1 MKLPARDHI
10 NVGLG
15 LTSVAGLAGFCVTG
29 DPTLAMLSLGAGVVS
44 SGALGLHMTASIGG
58 ADMPVVITLLN
69 SYSGWALCAE
79 GTTPYISDPLVSAT
93 VLTCY
98 EFVRFHPRPTS
109 ADSGRSADRLVR
121 SVSY

>member
-1 MKLPARDHI
+1 MTPVIVDVQPCNVIPRNSLDSAALKLPGRDVI

-29 DPTLAMLSLGAGVVS
+29 DPTLAALSLGAGVVS

-79 GTTPYISDPLVSAT
+79 GDL
-93 VLTCY
+93 
-98 EFVRFHPRPTS
+98 
-109 ADSGRSADRLVR
+109 RL
-121 SVSY
+121 